1 MIPCI
6 MSNNGKFTISM
17 VTFDS
22 YILKFQEANFLHDN
36 KQQALVSEL
45 AIG

>member
-1 MIPCI
+1 
-6 MSNNGKFTISM
+6 MSKHGKLTISM
-17 VTFDS
+17 VIFNS